1 MKIAVEEWELYNN
14 GILLCKWFDTET
26 DTQEEIEAYIKE
38 VKKKA
43 GLNADD
49 IEAFIADFEG
59 ETLGEDLSDASIYEA
74 YEIQEK
80 IDTLDEHSIAAVKL
94 IIENDIY
101 SDIDDAIGH
110 AEDMIYT
117 GCSSMEEVAKNYID
131 EAGALQC
138 LPEELRYYFDY
149 EALAR
154 DMEING
160 SFYEDEN
167 GNIWEYI
174 G

>member
-1 MKIAVEEWELYNN
+1 MKIAIEEWELYNN

-38 VKKKA
+38 AKKKA

-59 ETLGEDLSDASIYEA
+59 ETLGEDLSDASIYRA
-74 YEIQEK
+74 YELQEK
-80 IDTLDEHSIAAVKL
+80 IDELDENEIIAVKL
-94 IIENDIY
+94 IIENGIY
-101 SDIDDAIGH
+101 RDLDDAIDH
-110 AEDMIYT
+110 AENMIYT
-117 GCSSMEEVAKNYID
+117 GCKTMEEVAENYI
-131 EAGALQC
+131 EETGALEC
-138 LPEELRYYFDY
+138 LPENLRYYFDY
-149 EALAR
+149 AALAR
-154 DMEING
+154 DIEING

-167 GNIWEYI
+167 GEIWEYI